1 MTITVFSFVTSLLLF
16 NVYIFLIA
24 VIRPRNIFLFRFGI
38 IPIMLLI
45 AACIFR
51 LVFFVELPS
60 STVLQSEVIYPV
72 ILNFFTAKVFKVHVY
87 ELVIAVWVIGSI
99 YYIQKYIRQLVFLN
113 KLANSVRET
122 QDMRIIS
129 CMDKLLAESGKN
141 TKVKIVQSHEISIP
155 MITGFLKPVI
165 YLPYTDFS
173 DGDLRNILM
182 HEWTHFLYKDAWA
195 KLFISLIS
203 SVFWWN
209 PFVHILKNELNQTLE
224 LRCDLSIISQMDNE
238 NRLIYLE
245 SIVKI
250 IKDAN
255 NNKLYKSHS
264 SMGSTALVAINK
276 DENILQR
283 FNFVLNYDT
292 SKNRNMFSSAI
303 VCIFILLSFIASY
316 GFVVQ
321 PLYPN
326 PVITEHEDVFM
337 LNPESSYLVLNE
349 DGTYSLYF
357 NDKYICFIENRSIE
371 PFSLLP
377 IK

>member
-38 IPIMLLI
+38 IPIVLLI

-60 STVLQSEVIYPV
+60 STVLQSEVIYPI
-72 ILNFFTAKVFKVHVY
+72 ILNFFTSKVYRVYVY
-87 ELVIAVWVIGSI
+87 ELVIAVWVVGSI
-99 YYIQKYIRQLVFLN
+99 YYIQKYIRQLIFLN
-113 KLANSVRET
+113 RLAISVRET

-129 CMDKLLAESGKN
+129 CMNELLVERGKN

-182 HEWTHFLYKDAWA
+182 HEWTHFLHKDAWA
-195 KLFISLIS
+195 KLFVNLIS
-203 SVFWWN
+203 AVFWWN
-209 PFVHILKNELNQTLE
+209 PFVHILKNELSQALE
-224 LRCDLSIISQMDNE
+224 LRCDLSIISRMDNE

-255 NNKLYKSHS
+255 NNKLHKSHS
-264 SMGSTALVAINK
+264 SMGSTALVTINRN
-276 DENILQR
+276 ENILQR
-283 FNFVLNYDT
+283 FNLVLNYNT
-292 SKNRNMFSSAI
+292 CKNRNMLSSAI
-303 VCIFILLSFIASY
+303 ICIFILLSVFASY

-337 LNPESSYLVLNE
+337 INPDNSYLIRNA
-349 DGTYSLYF
+349 DGTYSLYID
-357 NDKYICFIENRSIE
+357 NKYTGIIEKNSIE
-371 PFSLLP
+371 PFSSLLV
-377 IK
+377 K

>member
-99 YYIQKYIRQLVFLN
+99 YYIQKYIHQLVFLN

-224 LRCDLSIISQMDNE
+224 LRCDLSIISRMDNE

-321 PLYPN
+321 PAHHN
-326 PVITEHEDVFM
+326 PTITEYEDVFSIKPENAYLM
-337 LNPESSYLVLNE
+337 LNG
-349 DGTYSLYF
+349 DGTYSVYSDNQFRF
-357 NDKYICFIENRSIE
+357 NIDKINSE
-371 PFSLLP
+371 PFLSLP

>member
-1 MTITVFSFVTSLLLF
+1 MTITIFSFVTSLLLF
-16 NVYIFLIA
+16 NIYIFLIA
-24 VIRPRNIFLFRFGI
+24 VIRPRNIFLLRFGI
-38 IPIMLLI
+38 IPIVLLI

-60 STVLQSEVIYPV
+60 STVLQSEVIYPI
-72 ILNFFTAKVFKVHVY
+72 ILNFFTAKVFKVYVY
-87 ELVIAVWVIGSI
+87 ELVIAVWVVGSI
-99 YYIQKYIRQLVFLN
+99 YYLQKYIRQLIFLN
-113 KLANSVRET
+113 RLANSVRET

-129 CMDKLLAESGKN
+129 CMNELLVESGKN

-155 MITGFLKPVI
+155 MITGFFKPVI
-165 YLPYTDFS
+165 YLPCTDFT

-209 PFVHILKNELNQTLE
+209 PFVHILKNELSQTLE
-224 LRCDLSIISQMDNE
+224 LRCDLSIISRMNNE

-255 NNKLYKSHS
+255 NNKLHKSHS
-264 SMGSTALVAINK
+264 SMGSTALVAINRN
-276 DENILQR
+276 ENILQR

-292 SKNRNMFSSAI
+292 CKNRNIFSSAI
-303 VCIFILLSFIASY
+303 ICIFILLSVIASY

-321 PLYPN
+321 PAHPN
-326 PVITEHEDVFM
+326 PIITEYEDVFAIK
-337 LNPESSYLVLNE
+337 PENAYLMLNE
-349 DGTYSLYF
+349 DGTYSVYSDNQFRF
-357 NDKYICFIENRSIE
+357 NIDQINSE
-371 PFSLLP
+371 PFLSLP